1 MGACQD
7 FHALRLRA
15 AFTPCST
22 ISGTRSMK
30 KNSYVSL
37 AVLALALAACG
48 GGGGGGSDPS
58 AYKATTAGPGSTVA
72 SAELAV
78 SQGTIRYAQY
88 QTTST
93 TMYDKSWAL
102 PSISA
107 TVNFNSSTRQGSI
120 QFPVAGAS
128 ELISTSDAYATASW
142 TGPFPS
148 GAYRFNGNILVGC
161 GAPTSAAIDSTQVFV
176 SSSLERIR
184 DGAVDDLNG
193 TTYDIVNCPL
203 LQQSKVETLKIN
215 ADGSV
220 YLSLTNSTI
229 PKNQAF
235 DMFNPEKYPGALFTN
250 ASPGDGYYAGHAF
263 RYDADGVTRHAIVIQ
278 TSTRLY
284 NAGAPA
290 LSNGG
295 SPYHYLLA
303 IQR

>member
-1 MGACQD
+1 
-7 FHALRLRA
+7 
-15 AFTPCST
+15 
-22 ISGTRSMK
+22 MK
-30 KNSYVSL
+30 KNVYASL
-37 AVLALALAACG
+37 TVLALTAC
-48 GGGGGGSDPS
+48 GGGGSDPS

-72 SAELAV
+72 SAETAV
-78 SQGTIRYAQY
+78 SQGTIRYTQY

-93 TMYDKSWAL
+93 TMSDKSWAP
-102 PSISA
+102 PSVSA
-107 TVNFNSSTRQGSI
+107 TVNFNPSAKTGSI
-120 QFPVAGAS
+120 QFPVAGGTELVAS
-128 ELISTSDAYATASW
+128 SDAYATASW
-142 TGPFPS
+142 TGPFPN

-161 GAPTSAAIDSTQVFV
+161 SAPTSAGIDSTQVFV
-176 SSSLERIR
+176 SSSLERIK

-215 ADGSV
+215 ADGSL

-235 DMFNPEKYPGALFTN
+235 DMLNPEKYFGALFSN
-250 ASPGDGYYAGHAF
+250 ASPADGYYAGHAF

-284 NAGAPA
+284 NAGAPG